1 MAGELPPR
9 RVLLVEGVDD
19 RHVVRHL
26 RDRHSDVPQ
35 FEIIYKG
42 GFPAL
47 VGAIGPEIKASGR
60 LAVGILADAND
71 NPAGRWQAIADRLR
85 RTQVTPPARME
96 TIGAIAEGRPRV
108 GIWLMPDNG
117 SAGELEDFVAKL
129 IPDGDPVWPRARS
142 YVDDIPVAER
152 KFAAGKV
159 LRARVHAWLAARAEP
174 RLMGAAI
181 GAGDLDAA
189 APLAKK
195 FADWLRSVF
204 R

>member
-35 FEIIYKG
+35 FEIIDKG

-47 VGAIGPEIKASGR
+47 VDAIGPEIKASGR

-71 NPAGRWQAIADRLR
+71 DPADRWQAIADRLR

-142 YVDDIPVAER
+142 YIDDIPVAER

-159 LRARVHAWLAARAEP
+159 LRSRVHAWLAARAEP

>member
-9 RVLLVEGVDD
+9 RVLLVEGVSDK
-19 RHVVRHL
+19 HVVRHL

-35 FEIIYKG
+35 FEILDKG
-42 GFPAL
+42 GFPDL
-47 VGAIGPEIKASGR
+47 CGAIGPEIKASGR
-60 LAVGILADAND
+60 LAVGILTDAND
-71 NPAGRWQAIADRLR
+71 DPAARWQEIAGRLR
-85 RTQVTPPARME
+85 RTQVTPPAGME
-96 TIGAIAEGRPRV
+96 TSGAVVEGRPRV
-108 GIWLMPDNG
+108 GIWLMPDNE

-142 YVDDIPVAER
+142 YIDDIPMAER

-159 LRARVHAWLAARAEP
+159 LRARVHAWLAARTEP

-189 APLAKK
+189 APLAEK